1 MNTINDAIAAI
12 KAADRI
18 AITTHIRP
26 DGDAIGAT
34 LGLRR
39 ILSAAGK
46 ATAIVAMDSVPA
58 RYAFLMR
65 DDVIMAAEQTA
76 PDAYDLLIVLDTGAI
91 DRAPDAIQDWIPRVR
106 TLNIDHH
113 PTNTRFG
120 EVNHVNPVAS
130 SVGEMVCELAER
142 AGFAITA
149 EAAEALWVALIT
161 DTGRFA
167 YSNTRPATLQAAA
180 ALLQVGV
187 RTDHIDDKIYN
198 SATSAQIRLQGR
210 ASEHLELHENGRLAL
225 VSLAREDFAELGCTG
240 EDADEIVNIPR
251 RVSGTGAAVFL
262 YELEG
267 DEPRETKA
275 SFRTCEPFDAA
286 SLCRELGGGGHAR
299 AAGCTLPTGLAEA
312 RAHILTIIHNA
323 WFHAS

>member
-1 MNTINDAIAAI
+1 MNLRDAIAAI

-26 DGDAIGAT
+26 DGDAIGST

-46 ATAIVAMDSVPA
+46 AAAIVAMDAVPA

-65 DDVIMAAEQTA
+65 EDVIIAADATA
-76 PDAYDLLIVLDTGAI
+76 PESYDLLIVLDTGAL
-91 DRAPDAIQDWIPRVR
+91 DRAPADVQDWIPRVR

-113 PTNTRFG
+113 PTNTGFADI
-120 EVNHVNPVAS
+120 NHVDPIAS
-130 SVGEMVCELAER
+130 SVGEMICELAR
-142 AGFAITA
+142 CGGFAINA
-149 EAAEALWVALIT
+149 DAAEALWVALIT

-167 YSNTRPATLQAAA
+167 YSNTRPATLQTAA
-180 ALLQVGV
+180 ALLQAGV
-187 RTDHIDDKIYN
+187 RTDRIDDRIYN
-198 SATSAQIRLQGR
+198 TATAAQIRLQGR
-210 ASEHLELHENGRLAL
+210 AIAHLELHENGHCAL

-251 RVSGTGAAVFL
+251 RVSGTEVAVFL
-262 YELEG
+262 YELKG

-275 SFRTCEPFDAA
+275 SLRTSEPFDAA
-286 SLCRELGGGGHAR
+286 CLCRTLGGGGHAR
-299 AAGCTLPTGLAEA
+299 AAGCTLPMPLA
-312 RAHILTIIHNA
+312 RAREHILAVIHNT
-323 WFHAS
+323 WFRAP